1 MEGLAIALDPQL
13 DLIRAALP
21 YIAKSKAAESMKG
34 LREATA
40 FQMTFS
46 GRDGKGGDG
55 QSNWDESAAK
65 RADGMEEE
73 RIAKEKSATEFAAQA
88 RQAAEANAGWNK

>member
-1 MEGLAIALDPQL
+1 MSFFGLIVPGQLVGIPFLDDSIQ
-13 DLIRAALP
+13 
-21 YIAKSKAAESMKG
+21 
-34 LREATA
+34 
-40 FQMTFS
+40 
-46 GRDGKGGDG
+46 
-55 QSNWDESAAK
+55 SAAK